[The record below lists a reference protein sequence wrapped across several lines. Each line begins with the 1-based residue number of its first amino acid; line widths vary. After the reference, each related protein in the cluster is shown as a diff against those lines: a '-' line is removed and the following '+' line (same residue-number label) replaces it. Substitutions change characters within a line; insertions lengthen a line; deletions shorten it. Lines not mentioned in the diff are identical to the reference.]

1 MGGVARAIP
10 AAIKGAKMMDSGSSE
25 QEARS
30 YMESQ
35 GLKNIN
41 FIKNTPASE
50 TKTETVEGSE
60 GKRLIKAKKRGRAST
75 VLSSS
80 SGTTDEAITSKK
92 TLLGS

>member
-35 GLKNIN
+35 GLKNIQ
-41 FIKNTPASE
+41 ITKNTPASE
-50 TKTETVEGSE
+50 TAPTETTSE
-60 GKRLIKAKKRGRAST
+60 TKRLLKAKRKGRSST

-80 SGTTDEAITSKK
+80 AGVTDEAVTSKK